1 MKDFYFFNEDDE
13 KEFLNNKKWLLHP
26 LIVESVKKAY
36 KNNLENI
43 VVFRII
49 NPAGNFIMVSE
60 LKKIEWV
67 DSLNKSLS
75 YYESVEEYEN
85 CEEVKELI
93 NKINYDNNRSD
104 KGEKEN

>member
-1 MKDFYFFNEDDE
+1 
-13 KEFLNNKKWLLHP
+13 
-26 LIVESVKKAY
+26 
-36 KNNLENI
+36 
-43 VVFRII
+43 
-49 NPAGNFIMVSE
+49 MVSE

-67 DSLNKSLS
+67 DSLNKSLT